1 MFSPLMD
8 DIIEREKITV
18 VDEDGLDAFTQSHGD
33 VVLMVSGDYK
43 RLGEVH
49 DVAVILPELVKASG
63 GRLTPAIAAP
73 KDERVLQARFRFT
86 AFPSLVFLRDGEYL
100 GVISRVLDWT
110 DYLAE
115 VSKILARTPSAPPA
129 FKFPQ
134 ADGGA
139 GTDAVH

>member
-8 DIIEREKITV
+8 GIVEREAITV
-18 VDEDGLDAFTQSHGD
+18 VDEAGLDAFAQSHGD

-49 DVAVILPELVKASG
+49 DVAVILPELVKAFE

-73 KDERVLQARFRFT
+73 EDERALQARFRFT
-86 AFPSLVFLRDGEYL
+86 AFPSLVFLREGAYL

-110 DYLAE
+110 DYLRE
-115 VSKILARTPSAPPA
+115 ISEILARTPSSPPS
-129 FKFPQ
+129 FEFPRT
-134 ADGGA
+134 DSGA
-139 GTDAVH
+139 GADAVH